1 MDISFSIVSK
11 IPDRIFSS
19 PTYSPMNIESEIVR
33 EHSKRQCVRIA
44 TWIGTDK
51 RRFKELIDLFLRGE
65 YRITQRAAWIIK
77 HCADE
82 HAELVMP
89 YIDRMIGRM
98 VEASVHDAV
107 KRNVLR
113 ILQDIEIPRRL
124 AGKVATL
131 CFEWLASAKE
141 PVAVKVFSMSV
152 LANIAKQEPDLKN
165 EIRILI
171 DQQMPMGS
179 AGFKSRG
186 KRVLRQLETV

>member
-1 MDISFSIVSK
+1 MGPVVILSFN
-11 IPDRIFSS
+11 RIHFSR
-19 PTYSPMNIESEIVR
+19 MNLESEILG
-33 EHSKRQCVRIA
+33 ECSKRQCIRIA
-44 TWIGTDK
+44 TWIGTDTK
-51 RRFKELIDLFLRGE
+51 RFKELMDLFLRGE

-82 HAELVMP
+82 HAELVIP
-89 YIDRMIGRM
+89 YVDRMIDRM
-98 VEASVHDAV
+98 VEANVHDAV
-107 KRNVLR
+107 KRNVVR

-124 AGKVATL
+124 AGKVATV

-186 KRVLRQLETV
+186 KKVLRQLDKI

>member
-1 MDISFSIVSK
+1 MDL
-11 IPDRIFSS
+11 
-19 PTYSPMNIESEIVR
+19 ESEILQ
-33 EHSKRQCVRIA
+33 ESSKRQCVRIA

-51 RRFKELIDLFLRGE
+51 RRFKELMDLFLKGE
-65 YRITQRAAWIIK
+65 YRITQRAVWIIK

-89 YIDRMIGRM
+89 YIGSMIDRM
-98 VEASVHDAV
+98 VEANVHDAV
-107 KRNVLR
+107 KRNVVR
-113 ILQDIEIPRRL
+113 ILQEIEIPRRL
-124 AGKVATL
+124 AGKVATV

-186 KRVLRQLETV
+186 KKVLRQLGKI